1 MVSRGLEAQR
11 STHEPRSV
19 SLRTLL
25 RLTRREYFLAIVA
38 LPLVVAVRFALWILP
53 SRLIVRAVGRVA
65 SMRDVEVVNPRV
77 SAATIVW
84 AVEAMGR
91 RVPRASCLTQ
101 ALAAKL
107 LLGAFGLQSHLC
119 LGVARTDD
127 GALRAHAWLE
137 RGGRPILGGAGVQSL
152 VLLPALPDGARVVAS
167 LTR

>member
-1 MVSRGLEAQR
+1 M
-11 STHEPRSV
+11 
-19 SLRTLL
+19 SLRTLF
-25 RLTRREYFLAIVA
+25 RLTRREYLLAIAA
-38 LPLVVAVRFALWILP
+38 LPLLVAVRVALWVLP
-53 SRLIVRAVGRVA
+53 SRLIVGGVSRLA
-65 SMRDVEVVNPRV
+65 SMREVEVVNPRV

-107 LLGAFGLQSHLC
+107 LLRAFGLRSQLC
-119 LGVARTDD
+119 LGVARTAD

-137 RGGRPILGGAGVQSL
+137 RGNRPILGGAGIQSI
-152 VLLPALPDGARVVAS
+152 VRLPALPVGSRVVAS